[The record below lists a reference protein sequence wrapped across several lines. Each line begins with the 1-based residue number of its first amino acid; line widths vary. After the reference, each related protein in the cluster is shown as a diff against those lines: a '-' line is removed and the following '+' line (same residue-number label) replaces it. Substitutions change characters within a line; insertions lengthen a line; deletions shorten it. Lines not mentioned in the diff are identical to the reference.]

1 MTFALDSLPF
11 NALVFIAVFCRVG
24 ALFMAAPALGDF
36 SLIPRIRLMAA
47 LTVTL
52 ALVPAVAGFYPATL
66 SLAGMA
72 DQNVLSASGLAI
84 ILLKETGIGLF
95 LGLMARVF
103 VSALNIAGQIIA
115 FQIGLSLAQI
125 FDPTQQLQGAIIG
138 GFLAVFGT
146 TMIFVT
152 DLHHGL
158 LFALRDSYALFV
170 PGGAL
175 PIGDMTAAMVET
187 LGQAF
192 SLGVRLAA
200 PFILFG
206 LIFYGGAGILN
217 RLIPQVQVFFM
228 LLPANLLLGLFV
240 FMLMSGLMMS
250 WFLSDFATLLGTF
263 SP

>member
-1 MTFALDSLPF
+1 MTFSLDTLPF
-11 NALVFIAVFCRVG
+11 NALIFAAVFCRVG

-52 ALVPAVAGFYPATL
+52 ALVPSVAGFYPSSLTL
-66 SLAGMA
+66 QSVSSSVAGL
-72 DQNVLSASGLAI
+72 VS
-84 ILLKETGIGLF
+84 ILFFETGIGLF

-152 DLHHGL
+152 DLHYGL
-158 LFALRDSYALFV
+158 LFALRDSYGLFA
-170 PGGAL
+170 PGGSL
-175 PIGDMTAAMVET
+175 PMGDMTQALVAT
-187 LGQAF
+187 ISQAF

-206 LIFYGGAGILN
+206 LIFYGGAGVLN

-228 LLPANLLLGLFV
+228 LLPANLLLGLFL
-240 FMLMSGLMMS
+240 FMLTSGLMMS
-250 WFLSDFATLLGTF
+250 WFLADFATFLGTLT
-263 SP
+263 P